1 MLAGSELVLKCPV
14 SQGVP
19 APDVFWYHESDE
31 VTRGYVNGDDHSLTI
46 SHVNKGDA
54 GLYTCK
60 ARNDWGTAQITVSSR
75 NSYEISK
82 LPLIQLILPYN

>member
-1 MLAGSELVLKCPV
+1 M
-14 SQGVP
+14 P
-19 APDVFWYHESDE
+19 APDVYWFHESDE
-31 VTRGYVNGDDHSLTI
+31 VTRGYISDDHSLTI
-46 SHVNKGDA
+46 SHVTKGDA